1 MKNGFFQRLGAL
13 VMTFAILGAGTP
25 VAGYAGIIDTATVV
39 ESQQREADLATLS
52 AGLHRADVQEQMVS
66 MGVDPVAV
74 EARLAAMTNSELRQ
88 MAEQMEQMPAGGD
101 ALAVVGIVFVVLIIL
116 ELVGVIDIFKRT

>member
-1 MKNGFFQRLGAL
+1 MKNSFFQRMAAL
-13 VMTFAILGAGTP
+13 VMTIAILAAGTP
-25 VAGYAGIIDTATVV
+25 VVGYAGIIDTATVV

-52 AGLHRADVQEQMVS
+52 AGLNRADVQERMVA
-66 MGVDPVAV
+66 MGVDPAAV
-74 EARLAAMTNSELRQ
+74 EARLASMTTGELRQ

-101 ALAVVGIVFVVLIIL
+101 ALAVIGIVFVVLLIL

>member
-1 MKNGFFQRLGAL
+1 MNSSFFQRMGVLVLTLAL
-13 VMTFAILGAGTP
+13 LGAGTP
-25 VAGYAGIIDTATVV
+25 LAGYAAVIDTATVI

-52 AGLHRADVQEQMVS
+52 AGLNRADIQERLVA

-74 EARLAAMTNSELRQ
+74 EARLASMTSSELRQ

-101 ALAVVGIVFVVLIIL
+101 ALAVLGIVFVVLIVL
-116 ELVGVIDIFKRT
+116 EIVGVIDIFKRT